1 MDLAPL
7 LTFSGAVLTAIVTVL
22 GTVYVAR
29 SKTKSD
35 LGISITTGFRELT
48 DQLQEERNQ
57 LSEIIKRQR
66 QEMVDAEARIEQLER
81 NARLLRKHL
90 IQLERTLDKAGLD
103 VPQHDLY

>member
-1 MDLAPL
+1 VDLAPF

-29 SKTKSD
+29 SRTKSD
-35 LGISITTGFRELT
+35 LGSSITTGFRELT

-66 QEMVDAEARIEQLER
+66 QEMVDAGTRIEQLER

-90 IQLERTLDKAGLD
+90 IQLERTLDEAGLD